1 MVPFE
6 TRCAKYSIKSMVF
19 ASGTPVELG
28 MSDYETKNSNT
39 FESGVSN
46 EKAYHSPLSR
56 NAQHDDR

>member
-1 MVPFE
+1 MKWP
-6 TRCAKYSIKSMVF
+6 IKSMVF
-19 ASGTPVELG
+19 VSGTAVELG